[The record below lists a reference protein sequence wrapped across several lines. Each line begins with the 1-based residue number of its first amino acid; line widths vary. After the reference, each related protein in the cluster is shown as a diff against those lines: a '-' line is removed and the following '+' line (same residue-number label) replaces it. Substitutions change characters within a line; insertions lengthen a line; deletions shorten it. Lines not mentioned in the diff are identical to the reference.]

1 MRDLGLVALD
11 EPVSSLFTQG
21 MVIKDGAKMSKSKGN
36 IVDPDQMVARF
47 GADTTRLF
55 SLFAAP
61 PERDLEWSDAGVEGC
76 FRFLGRLWRTFSR
89 ALPALPAAG
98 VPPPATA
105 GTGPA
110 LNLRRKTHHTIQ
122 RVTDDLGP
130 RMHLNTPVAAIMELL
145 NLVTPLV
152 QADSMEPGEAWA
164 VREAFETIARVL
176 CPFAPHMAEEL
187 WEAMGFPPFV
197 AEAAWPAADPALLT
211 FDEVLLVVQI
221 NGKVRGKL
229 TVPAGM
235 SEADA
240 IDAARLDGK
249 IAAYLNGH
257 AIRKTVYVKD
267 RLLNVVV
274 G

>member
-1 MRDLGLVALD
+1 
-11 EPVSSLFTQG
+11 
-21 MVIKDGAKMSKSKGN
+21 
-36 IVDPDQMVARF
+36 
-47 GADTTRLF
+47 
-55 SLFAAP
+55 
-61 PERDLEWSDAGVEGC
+61 
-76 FRFLGRLWRTFSR
+76 
-89 ALPALPAAG
+89 
-98 VPPPATA
+98 
-105 GTGPA
+105 
-110 LNLRRKTHHTIQ
+110 
-122 RVTDDLGP
+122 
-130 RMHLNTPVAAIMELL
+130 MHLNTPVAAIMELL